1 MSRCDLSIVLEQA
14 DGRVAAGSRLA
25 GFVGVVVNKGVN
37 TRGLHIQLVCR
48 THGRGNKWKEVAHDE
63 VAFVGRW
70 EAGEQQLYP
79 FDFKVPDGP
88 VSYDGELLNVSWFVY
103 AYTDIP
109 WGYDPEVE
117 VEVEVVP
124 GIARH
129 RQGAMASYSDPVPSG
144 KTAVIVAAV
153 TIPFTLAF
161 GSAPWLMFGADSSM
175 PLPVI
180 LFLMVWSGLAYGMGG
195 FLVFNLLRNPLARRR
210 LGEFEVAVTPSDL
223 YAGEDVQVTI
233 RHETGNSTHIRS
245 VVAVLKAEE
254 VVVSGSGTNKTTH
267 RHTVVEE
274 RKVLLQTGTLPPSGR
289 MEATLKVPPGAPP
302 SFGVSSNRL
311 SWTVEVLVD
320 LPMWPDLTESVPLL
334 VKPGERPDPN
344 RVS

>member
-14 DGRVAAGSRLA
+14 EGRVAAGSRIA
-25 GFVGVVVNKGVN
+25 GFVGVVVNKRVK
-37 TRGLHIQLVCR
+37 TRGLHIQLVCK

-63 VAFVGRW
+63 VAFVGEW

-124 GIARH
+124 SIGRC
-129 RQGAMASYSDPVPSG
+129 RQGPLATHVNDMPSG
-144 KTAVIVAAV
+144 PAAMMIAGLIVPI
-153 TIPFTLAF
+153 TFLF
-161 GSAPWLMFGADSSM
+161 GFAPWLMFGVDGGM

-180 LFLMVWSGLAYGMGG
+180 IFLIFWTGVAWGIGG
-195 FLVFNLLRNPLARRR
+195 FAALALLRNPIARYR
-210 LGEFEVAVTPSDL
+210 LGDFDVAVEPTEV
-223 YAGEDVQVTI
+223 YAGDEVTLI
-233 RHETGNSTHIRS
+233 IKHGTTSSTQLRS
-245 VVAVLKAEE
+245 VTAVLMARE
-254 VVVSGSGTNKTTH
+254 VVVSGTGTNKTTH
-267 RHTVVEE
+267 THTILEQSE
-274 RKVLLQTGTLPPSGR
+274 VLLQNGTLPSSGR
-289 MEATLKVPPGAPP
+289 LDTTFRIPTDAPP

-311 SWTVEVLVD
+311 SWSVEVRVD
-320 LPMWPDLTESVPLL
+320 LPLWPDLNEVAGLL
-334 VKPGERPDPN
+334 VKPGVRPPGE
-344 RVS
+344 